1 MRRRVFKV
9 STRFCIEM
17 KRKSFFKCTHLW
29 YNSHIL
35 FAFDFWKGNRIMKKR
50 VSLLLVFLLAFS
62 LLAGCGNESSVAE
75 KDVSAPIKIA
85 ALNGPTGVG
94 LAPLMDD
101 ERFAV
106 TVYQSPD
113 EITGKIITGDADIAA
128 VPSNLA
134 SVLYNKTEGQIQIL
148 STVTMGVLYFVQNQ
162 TGDDAI
168 KSFADLDGKTV
179 IASGKGGVPEYVMQ
193 KLIEENDIDVN
204 IEWLGNHTDVVSKMH
219 TAQAGTVALL
229 PEPMV
234 TILTSGAADTYTVLD
249 VNAMWQDVTGEELPM
264 GVLVAQ
270 KSFIEERADDL
281 AIFMENAS
289 QAVKTVNAAGDDT
302 LTLLVDKG
310 FFKST
315 AIAKNAIPNCN
326 IVFYTDN
333 GDVAGLQTLFNILFE
348 MNPKALGGALPDE
361 GIFYQK

>member
-1 MRRRVFKV
+1 
-9 STRFCIEM
+9 
-17 KRKSFFKCTHLW
+17 
-29 YNSHIL
+29 
-35 FAFDFWKGNRIMKKR
+35 MKKR
-50 VSLLLVFLLAFS
+50 ISLLLVFLLTFS
-62 LLAGCGNESSVAE
+62 LLTSCGNDSSVADR
-75 KDVSAPIKIA
+75 DVSAPIKIA

-101 ERFAV
+101 ERFDV

-134 SVLYNKTEGQIQIL
+134 SVLYNKTKGQIQIL
-148 STVTMGVLYFVQNQ
+148 STVTMGVLYFVENQ
-162 TGDDAI
+162 TGDSAI
-168 KSFADLDGKTV
+168 ESFSDLDGKTV

-193 KLIEENDIDVN
+193 KLIEENDINVN
-204 IEWLGNHTDVVSKMH
+204 IEWLGNHSDVLSKMQ
-219 TAQAGTVALL
+219 TSKADTVALL

-234 TILTSGAADTYTVLD
+234 TILTSSAADTYTVLD
-249 VNAMWQDVTGEELPM
+249 VNAMWQDATGEELPM

-270 KSFIEERADDL
+270 KSFVEERADDL
-281 AIFMENAS
+281 TIFMENAS
-289 QAVKTVNAAGDDT
+289 RAVRAVNETGDDT
-302 LTLLVDKG
+302 LALLVDKG

-333 GDVAGLQTLFNILFE
+333 SDVAGLQNLFNILFE
-348 MNPKALGGALPDE
+348 MNPKALGGTMPDE
-361 GIFYQK
+361 NIFYQK